1 VSNRVAIFLVC
12 VIALLMGPA
21 ATAQA
26 ETATQLPFPNGNA
39 VSIVVDPGGSHVFVS
54 GGPGNSS
61 VVVLN
66 YSGQIVKTISGEG
79 GAAGMAL
86 DAATHTLYVA
96 LHDQTAISEINTQTL
111 TETKR
116 FSTGPYAGPSSL
128 VIGGSKL
135 WFSCFEGQTGC
146 LASANLDGT
155 GLGAASGISG
165 FSTFPALLAAGGS
178 NNHLLALADR
188 TVSPPN
194 IAVYDVSGA
203 SPTLVKQ
210 IHADGSVSDASSMT
224 FTPNGA
230 NLLLATGAPY
240 YIQSL
245 ATTTLLPSWQYPT
258 GPYPTSVAVTGDGKF
273 VAGGV
278 NPSSANDLFV
288 YPAASTTPVRTW
300 NIGTSNTANP
310 LTAGSL
316 AFSPDASRLFAV
328 TQDAATGHLVFN
340 VLDQPTIP
348 LKPSTTSLTTSTKT
362 VRYGSH
368 TSLKVA
374 MRGPASGKVDLYA
387 TTTAQTKQLV
397 ATGTVQS
404 GAATFTVT
412 PKVNTT
418 YSAQFE
424 QGSGWA
430 SSASGEVRVAVSP
443 IVSVTARPGGTIR
456 LQGHRFSRTWL
467 TGKVNPKQTANTPV
481 GYVIQRRR
489 HGGWRADIAANF
501 SIGKDGLAHVFF
513 LTNKPGVCR
522 VRVAY
527 LGSSDYV
534 RSASPWKK
542 FRAHPL
548 H

>member
-1 VSNRVAIFLVC
+1 MNRAAIFILCLTV
-12 VIALLMGPA
+12 LLLGPA
-21 ATAQA
+21 ASAQA
-26 ETATQLPFPNGNA
+26 DTATQLPFPNGNA
-39 VSIVVDPGGSHVFVS
+39 VSIVVDPSGGHVFVS

-61 VVVLN
+61 VVVLD
-66 YSGQIVKTISGEG
+66 YSGQIVKTITGEG

-111 TETKR
+111 SETKR
-116 FSTGPYAGPSSL
+116 FSTGSFAGPSSL
-128 VIGGSKL
+128 VIAGNKL

-155 GLGAASGISG
+155 GLTAAPGITG

-178 NNHLLALADR
+178 ASHLLALADR

-210 IHADGSVSDASSMT
+210 IHADGSVSDVSSMT
-224 FTPNGA
+224 FTPGGA

-240 YIQSL
+240 YILSL
-245 ATTTLLPSWQYPT
+245 ATTTLLPSGQYPT
-258 GPYPTSVAVTGDGKF
+258 GPYPIAVAVTADGKF

-278 NPSSANDLFV
+278 NPSSADDVFV
-288 YPAASTTPVRTW
+288 YPSGSTTPVRTW
-300 NIGTSNTANP
+300 NIGTSNTAYP
-310 LTAGSL
+310 LTAASL

-328 TQDAATGHLVFN
+328 TQDAATGHLVFD

-348 LKPSTTSLTTSTKT
+348 LKPSTTSLTASGKK
-362 VRYGSH
+362 VRYGSQ
-368 TSLKVA
+368 TSLKVGTK
-374 MRGPASGKVDLYA
+374 GPTNGKVDLYA
-387 TTTAQTKQLV
+387 TTSTQTKQLV
-397 ATGTVQS
+397 ATATVQS

-418 YSAQFE
+418 YSALFE

-443 IVSVTARPGGTIR
+443 IVTVAVRPGGTLR
-456 LQGHRFSRTWL
+456 FRGHRVSRTWL
-467 TGKVNPKQTANTPV
+467 TGKVNPRRPANAPV
-481 GYVIQRRR
+481 GYVIQRRSG
-489 HGGWRADIAANF
+489 GGWRTDIAARFPIQN
-501 SIGKDGLAHVFF
+501 DGRAHVFF
-513 LTNKPGVCR
+513 LTSKPGLCR
-522 VRVAY
+522 VRVTY
-527 LGSSDYV
+527 LGDPDYTRGV
-534 RSASPWKK
+534 SAWKK

>member
-1 VSNRVAIFLVC
+1 MRRLTILMLCVTVFLV
-12 VIALLMGPA
+12 GPA
-21 ATAQA
+21 ASAQA
-26 ETATQLPFPNGNA
+26 DTATQLPFPNGNA

-66 YSGQIVKTISGEG
+66 YSGQLVKTISGEG

-116 FSTGPYAGPSSL
+116 FSTAPYAGPSSL
-128 VIGGSKL
+128 VIAGSKL

-146 LASANLDGT
+146 LASANLDGS
-155 GLGAASGISG
+155 GLGAAPGISG

-194 IAVYDVSGA
+194 IAVYDMSGA

-245 ATTTLLPSWQYPT
+245 ATTTLLPSGQYPT

-328 TQDAATGHLVFN
+328 TQDAATGHLVFD

-348 LKPSTTSLTTSTKT
+348 LKPSTTSLKSSTKT
-362 VRYGSH
+362 VRYGAH

-374 MRGPASGKVDLYA
+374 LQGPATGKVDLYA
-387 TTTAQTKQLV
+387 TTSVQTKQLV
-397 ATGTVQS
+397 ATASVQS
-404 GAATFTVT
+404 GAATFTVK
-412 PKVNTT
+412 PKLNTT
-418 YSAQFE
+418 YSAQFQ

-430 SSASGEVRVAVSP
+430 TSASGEVRVAVSP
-443 IVSVTARPGGTIR
+443 VVTVAPRPGGTVVY
-456 LQGHRFSRTWL
+456 QGHRASRTWL
-467 TGKVNPKQTANTPV
+467 TGKVNPKRPPGAPL
-481 GYVIQRRR
+481 GYLIQRRMNG
-489 HGGWRADIAANF
+489 HWRTDISTQFAIEN
-501 SIGKDGLAHVFF
+501 DGRAHVFF
-513 LTNKPGVCR
+513 LTNKPGLCR
-522 VRVAY
+522 VRVTY
-527 LGSSDYV
+527 LGDSDFV
-534 RSASPWKK
+534 HGASAWKK
-542 FRAHPL
+542 FRAHSPG
-548 H
+548 